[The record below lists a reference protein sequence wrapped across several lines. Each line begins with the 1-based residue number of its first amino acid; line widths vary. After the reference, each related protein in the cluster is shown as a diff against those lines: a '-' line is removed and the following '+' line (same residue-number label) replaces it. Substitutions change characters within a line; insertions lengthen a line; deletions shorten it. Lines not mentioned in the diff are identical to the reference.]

1 MAEPKLFFWHAR
13 GLYLGPAFGLR
24 PHRNAVAVLC
34 VSLDEPSGLAIDPR
48 RPQRGYAPF
57 TTALIPPNTLHHL
70 RVAASAN
77 MAFLYV
83 DAQSR
88 DNTRLY
94 EAMKTQEGHFGI
106 GLAREAMLVREL
118 TSLLAGR
125 SWRDVRDAL
134 LELLG
139 LSDPQSRDPRITE
152 AVAHLQAFP
161 GESNDLGQVAARARL
176 SPSRFQHLFKEETG
190 VPYRRYRLWT
200 RMGAA
205 LKALRS
211 GRSLT
216 DAAHEAGFSSSAHFS
231 TAFVEMFGLPPSRVP
246 GIQGSAL
253 VPGPVA

>member
-1 MAEPKLFFWHAR
+1 MAEQKLFFWHAR

-48 RPQRGYAPF
+48 QPQRGYVQF

-88 DNTRLY
+88 DNARLH
-94 EAMKTQEGHFGI
+94 EAMKTQEMRVGI
-106 GLAREAMLVREL
+106 GHDREEALIREL
-118 TSLLAGR
+118 ASLQAGK
-125 SWRDVRDAL
+125 SWREVRPAL
-134 LELLG
+134 LDLLG
-139 LSDPQSRDPRITE
+139 LSDPQPRDPRIAA
-152 AVAHLQAFP
+152 AVAHLRAFP
-161 GESNDLGQVAARARL
+161 GDTNTLKDVAAQAGL
-176 SPSRFQHLFKEETG
+176 SPSYFLHLFKEETG
-190 VPYRRYRLWT
+190 APYRRYRLWI
-200 RMGAA
+200 RMGSA
-205 LKALRS
+205 LRAFRS

-231 TAFVEMFGLPPSRVP
+231 TAFAGMFGMPPSRLSSMQP
-246 GIQGSAL
+246 
-253 VPGPVA
+253 